1 MIKMNTIDYTYIG
14 KPRSII
20 ISELFAND
28 LKSISKLPK
37 ELFDLE
43 LNKFVNPQE
52 IAIKNLSENKDSLID
67 NEIIKD
73 NNRVLNNLLNIPL
86 NTTVRI
92 DYSTLVKKVPNG
104 WIYYYEIY
112 NDNINPSVIN
122 MIATFVKYN

>member
-1 MIKMNTIDYTYIG
+1 MNTIDYTYIG
-14 KPRSII
+14 KPRDVI

-28 LKSISKLPK
+28 LKSISKLPT

-43 LNKFVNPQE
+43 SNKFINPQE
-52 IAIKNLSENKDSLID
+52 IAIKTLSENKDSLID
-67 NEIIKD
+67 NEIIKE

-112 NDNINPSVIN
+112 NDNINPSVVN
-122 MIATFVKYN
+122 MISTFVKYN

>member
-1 MIKMNTIDYTYIG
+1 MNTIDYTYIA
-14 KPRSII
+14 KPRDVI

-28 LKSISKLPK
+28 FKSISKLPT

-43 LNKFVNPQE
+43 SNKFVNPQE

-112 NDNINPSVIN
+112 NDNINPSVVN
-122 MIATFVKYN
+122 MISTFVKYN

>member
-1 MIKMNTIDYTYIG
+1 MNIIDYTYIA
-14 KPRSII
+14 KPRDVI

-28 LKSISKLPK
+28 LKSISKLPT

-43 LNKFVNPQE
+43 LNKFINPQE

-67 NEIIKD
+67 NAIIKY

-112 NDNINPSVIN
+112 NDNINPSVVN
-122 MIATFVKYN
+122 MISTFVKYN

>member
-1 MIKMNTIDYTYIG
+1 MNTIDYTYIG
-14 KPRSII
+14 KPRDVI

-28 LKSISKLPK
+28 FKSISKLPILSENT
-37 ELFDLE
+37 ELGT
-43 LNKFVNPQE
+43 FVNPQE
-52 IAIKNLSENKDSLID
+52 IAIKTLSENKDSLID
-67 NEIIKD
+67 NEIIKE

-122 MIATFVKYN
+122 MISTFVKYN

>member
-1 MIKMNTIDYTYIG
+1 MNTIDYTYIA
-14 KPRSII
+14 KPRAVI

-112 NDNINPSVIN
+112 NDNINPSVVN
-122 MIATFVKYN
+122 MISTFVKYN

>member
-1 MIKMNTIDYTYIG
+1 MNTIDYTYIG
-14 KPRSII
+14 KPRDVI

-28 LKSISKLPK
+28 FKSISKLPT

-67 NEIIKD
+67 NEIIKE

>member
-1 MIKMNTIDYTYIG
+1 MNTIDYTYIA
-14 KPRSII
+14 KPRDVI

-28 LKSISKLPK
+28 FKSISKLPT

-43 LNKFVNPQE
+43 LNKFINPQE

-67 NEIIKD
+67 NEIIKE

-112 NDNINPSVIN
+112 NDNINPSVVN
-122 MIATFVKYN
+122 MISTFVKYN

>member
-1 MIKMNTIDYTYIG
+1 MNTIDYTYIA
-14 KPRSII
+14 KPRDVI

-28 LKSISKLPK
+28 FKSISKLPT

-67 NEIIKD
+67 NAIIKD

-122 MIATFVKYN
+122 MISTFVKYN

>member
-1 MIKMNTIDYTYIG
+1 MNTIDYTYIG
-14 KPRSII
+14 KPRDVI

-28 LKSISKLPK
+28 FKSISKLPT

-67 NEIIKD
+67 NEIIKE

-112 NDNINPSVIN
+112 NDNINPSVVN
-122 MIATFVKYN
+122 MISTFVKYN

>member
-1 MIKMNTIDYTYIG
+1 MNTIDYTYIG
-14 KPRSII
+14 KPRDVI

-28 LKSISKLPK
+28 LKSISKLPT

-67 NEIIKD
+67 NEIIKE

-112 NDNINPSVIN
+112 NDNINPSVVN
-122 MIATFVKYN
+122 MISTFVKYN

>member
-1 MIKMNTIDYTYIG
+1 MNIIDYTYIA
-14 KPRSII
+14 KPRDVI

-28 LKSISKLPK
+28 LKSISKLPT

-43 LNKFVNPQE
+43 SNKFVNPQE
-52 IAIKNLSENKDSLID
+52 IAIKTLSENKDSLID
-67 NEIIKD
+67 NEIIKE

-122 MIATFVKYN
+122 MISTFVKYN

>member
-1 MIKMNTIDYTYIG
+1 MNTIDYTYIG
-14 KPRSII
+14 KPRDVI

-28 LKSISKLPK
+28 FKSISKLPT

-43 LNKFVNPQE
+43 SNKFVNPQE
-52 IAIKNLSENKDSLID
+52 IAIKTLSENKDSLID
-67 NEIIKD
+67 NEIIKE

-122 MIATFVKYN
+122 MISTFVKYN

>member
-1 MIKMNTIDYTYIG
+1 MNIIDYTYIA
-14 KPRSII
+14 KPRDVI

-28 LKSISKLPK
+28 LKSISKLPT

-67 NEIIKD
+67 NEIIKE

-122 MIATFVKYN
+122 MISTFVKYN

>member
-1 MIKMNTIDYTYIG
+1 MNTIDYTYIG
-14 KPRSII
+14 KPRDVI

-28 LKSISKLPK
+28 LKSISKLPT

-67 NEIIKD
+67 NEIIKE

-122 MIATFVKYN
+122 MISTFVKYN

>member
-1 MIKMNTIDYTYIG
+1 MNTIDYTYIG
-14 KPRSII
+14 KPRDVI

-28 LKSISKLPK
+28 FKSISKLPT

-52 IAIKNLSENKDSLID
+52 IAIKKLSENKDSLID

-122 MIATFVKYN
+122 MISTFVKYN

>member
-1 MIKMNTIDYTYIG
+1 MNPIDYTYIA

-28 LKSISKLPK
+28 LKSISKLPT

-67 NEIIKD
+67 NEIIKE

-122 MIATFVKYN
+122 MISTFVKYN

>member
-1 MIKMNTIDYTYIG
+1 MNTIDYTYIA
-14 KPRSII
+14 KPRAVI

-28 LKSISKLPK
+28 LTSISKLPT

-43 LNKFVNPQE
+43 SNKFVNPQE
-52 IAIKNLSENKDSLID
+52 IAIKKLSENKDSLID

-112 NDNINPSVIN
+112 NGNINPSVVN
-122 MIATFVKYN
+122 MISTFVKYN

>member
-1 MIKMNTIDYTYIG
+1 MNTIDYTYIA
-14 KPRSII
+14 KPRDVI

-28 LKSISKLPK
+28 FKSISKLPT

-67 NEIIKD
+67 NEIIKE

-86 NTTVRI
+86 NVTVRI

-122 MIATFVKYN
+122 MISTFVKYN

>member
-1 MIKMNTIDYTYIG
+1 MNTIDYTYIA
-14 KPRSII
+14 KPRDVI

-28 LKSISKLPK
+28 LKSISKLPT

-52 IAIKNLSENKDSLID
+52 IAIKKLSENKDSLID

-112 NDNINPSVIN
+112 NDNINPSVVN
-122 MIATFVKYN
+122 MISTFVKYN

>member
-1 MIKMNTIDYTYIG
+1 MNTIDYTYIG
-14 KPRSII
+14 KPRDVI

-28 LKSISKLPK
+28 LKSISKLPT

-43 LNKFVNPQE
+43 SNKFVNPQE

-67 NEIIKD
+67 NEIIKE

-122 MIATFVKYN
+122 MISTFVKYN

>member
-1 MIKMNTIDYTYIG
+1 MNTIDYTYIG
-14 KPRSII
+14 KPRDVI

-28 LKSISKLPK
+28 FKSISKLPT

-43 LNKFVNPQE
+43 SNKFVNPQE

-67 NEIIKD
+67 NEIIKE

-122 MIATFVKYN
+122 MISTFVKYN

>member
-1 MIKMNTIDYTYIG
+1 MNTIDYTYIG
-14 KPRSII
+14 KPRDVI

-28 LKSISKLPK
+28 LKSISKLPT

-52 IAIKNLSENKDSLID
+52 IAIKKLSENKDSLID
-67 NEIIKD
+67 NEIIKE

-92 DYSTLVKKVPNG
+92 DYSTLVKVPNG

-122 MIATFVKYN
+122 MISTFVKYN

>member
-1 MIKMNTIDYTYIG
+1 MNIIDYTYIA
-14 KPRSII
+14 KPRDVI

-28 LKSISKLPK
+28 LKSISKLPT

-43 LNKFVNPQE
+43 SNKFVNPQE
-52 IAIKNLSENKDSLID
+52 IAIKTLSENKDSLID
-67 NEIIKD
+67 NEIIKE

-112 NDNINPSVIN
+112 NDNINPSVVN
-122 MIATFVKYN
+122 MISTFVKYN

>member
-1 MIKMNTIDYTYIG
+1 MNTIDYTYIG
-14 KPRSII
+14 KPRDVI

-28 LKSISKLPK
+28 LKSISKLPILSENT
-37 ELFDLE
+37 ELGT
-43 LNKFVNPQE
+43 FVNPQE
-52 IAIKNLSENKDSLID
+52 IAIKSLSENKDSLID
-67 NEIIKD
+67 NEIIKE

-122 MIATFVKYN
+122 MISTFVKYN

>member
-1 MIKMNTIDYTYIG
+1 MNIIDYTYIA
-14 KPRSII
+14 KPRDVI

-28 LKSISKLPK
+28 LKSISKLPT

-43 LNKFVNPQE
+43 SNKFVNPQE
-52 IAIKNLSENKDSLID
+52 IAIKTLSENKDSLID
-67 NEIIKD
+67 NEIIKE

-86 NTTVRI
+86 NTTTRI

-112 NDNINPSVIN
+112 NDNINPSVVN
-122 MIATFVKYN
+122 MISTFVKYN

>member
-1 MIKMNTIDYTYIG
+1 MNIIDYTYIA
-14 KPRSII
+14 KPRDVI

-28 LKSISKLPK
+28 LKSISKLPT

-43 LNKFVNPQE
+43 SNKFVNPQE

-67 NEIIKD
+67 NEIIKE

-112 NDNINPSVIN
+112 NDNINPSVVN
-122 MIATFVKYN
+122 MISTFVKYN

>member
-1 MIKMNTIDYTYIG
+1 MNTIDYTYIA
-14 KPRSII
+14 KPRDVI

-28 LKSISKLPK
+28 FKSISKLPT

-52 IAIKNLSENKDSLID
+52 IAIKTLSENKDSLID
-67 NEIIKD
+67 NEIIKE

-122 MIATFVKYN
+122 MISTFVKYN

>member
-1 MIKMNTIDYTYIG
+1 MNTIDYTYIA
-14 KPRSII
+14 KPRDVI

-28 LKSISKLPK
+28 LKSISKLPT

-67 NEIIKD
+67 NEIIKE

-122 MIATFVKYN
+122 MISTFVKYN

>member
-1 MIKMNTIDYTYIG
+1 MNTIDYTYIG
-14 KPRSII
+14 KPRDVI

-28 LKSISKLPK
+28 LKSISKLPT

-43 LNKFVNPQE
+43 SNKFVNPQE
-52 IAIKNLSENKDSLID
+52 IAIKTLSENKDSLID
-67 NEIIKD
+67 NEIIKE

-122 MIATFVKYN
+122 MISTFVKYN

>member
-1 MIKMNTIDYTYIG
+1 MNTIDYTYIG

-112 NDNINPSVIN
+112 NDNINPSVVN
-122 MIATFVKYN
+122 MISTFVKYN

>member
-1 MIKMNTIDYTYIG
+1 MNIIDYTYIA
-14 KPRSII
+14 KPRDVI

-28 LKSISKLPK
+28 LKSISKLPT

-43 LNKFVNPQE
+43 SNKFVNPQE
-52 IAIKNLSENKDSLID
+52 IAIKTLSENKDSLID
-67 NEIIKD
+67 NEIIKE

-86 NTTVRI
+86 NVTVRI

-122 MIATFVKYN
+122 MISTFVKYN

>member
-1 MIKMNTIDYTYIG
+1 MNTIDYTYIG
-14 KPRSII
+14 KPRDVI

-28 LKSISKLPK
+28 LKSISKLPT

-52 IAIKNLSENKDSLID
+52 IAIKTLSENKDSLID
-67 NEIIKD
+67 NEIIKE

-122 MIATFVKYN
+122 MISTFVKYN

>member
-1 MIKMNTIDYTYIG
+1 MNTIDYTYIG
-14 KPRSII
+14 KPRDVI

-28 LKSISKLPK
+28 FKSISKLPT
-37 ELFDLE
+37 ETFDLE
-43 LNKFVNPQE
+43 SNKFVNPQE
-52 IAIKNLSENKDSLID
+52 IAIKTLSENKDSLID
-67 NEIIKD
+67 NEIIKE

-122 MIATFVKYN
+122 MISTFVKYN

>member
-1 MIKMNTIDYTYIG
+1 MNTIDYTYIG
-14 KPRSII
+14 KPRDVI

-28 LKSISKLPK
+28 LKSISKLPT

-43 LNKFVNPQE
+43 SNKFVNPQE

>member
-1 MIKMNTIDYTYIG
+1 MNTIDYTYIA
-14 KPRSII
+14 KPRDVI

-28 LKSISKLPK
+28 LKSISKLPT

-112 NDNINPSVIN
+112 NDNINPSVVN
-122 MIATFVKYN
+122 MISTFVKYN

>member
-1 MIKMNTIDYTYIG
+1 MNTIDYTYIG
-14 KPRSII
+14 KPRDVI

-28 LKSISKLPK
+28 FKSISKLPT

-52 IAIKNLSENKDSLID
+52 IAIKTLSENKDSLID
-67 NEIIKD
+67 NEIIKE

-112 NDNINPSVIN
+112 NDNINPSVVN
-122 MIATFVKYN
+122 MISTFVKYN

>member
-1 MIKMNTIDYTYIG
+1 MNTIDYTYIG
-14 KPRSII
+14 KPRDVI

-28 LKSISKLPK
+28 LKSISKLPT

-112 NDNINPSVIN
+112 NDNINPSVVN
-122 MIATFVKYN
+122 MISTFVKYN

>member
-1 MIKMNTIDYTYIG
+1 MNTIDYTYIG
-14 KPRSII
+14 KPRDVI

-28 LKSISKLPK
+28 FKSISKLPT

-86 NTTVRI
+86 NTTTRI

-112 NDNINPSVIN
+112 NDNINPSVVN
-122 MIATFVKYN
+122 MISTFVKYN

>member
-1 MIKMNTIDYTYIG
+1 MINMNPIDYTYIA

-28 LKSISKLPK
+28 LKSISKLPT

-67 NEIIKD
+67 NEIIKE

-122 MIATFVKYN
+122 MISTFVKYN